1 MDLFIQ
7 ISVVIIALAFV
18 VLMYSIVQTMK
29 VLKAAIDEIRLTVGQ
44 LRTDVSQITV
54 DVKEAI
60 HNTNAMTLD
69 VRSKLSSLDVLFTT
83 VNDIGQTIHTFTGA
97 AKQSAA
103 SLVTSIKK
111 DNRREVKQESS
122 HKAAESGMAS
132 AIIDG
137 VISSLRIWR
146 KIKKI

>member
-7 ISVVIIALAFV
+7 VSVVIIALAFV
-18 VLMYSIVQTMK
+18 ILMYSIIQTMK

-44 LRTDVSQITV
+44 LRSDVSQITV

-69 VRSKLSSLDVLFTT
+69 ARAKLSSLDVLFTT
-83 VNDIGQTIHTFTGA
+83 VNDIGQTIHSFTGA
-97 AKQSAA
+97 AKQTAA
-103 SLVTSIKK
+103 SLVTTIKK
-111 DNRREVKQESS
+111 DNSRTAKDESCK
-122 HKAAESGMAS
+122 KAADSGMAS